1 MRRRPA
7 MTARV
12 GRVLPAPYSKSWP
25 TISSSQRLKRGEIAM
40 ILVIVQWVKLVHL
53 QKAVVEIQ

>member
-1 MRRRPA
+1 MRRRRA

-25 TISSSQRLKRGEIAM
+25 TISSSQRLKREEIAM
-40 ILVIVQWVKLVHL
+40 ILVIVQWVKLVQL
-53 QKAVVEIQ
+53 QRAVVEIQ